1 MSECI
6 KCYLRMDKSN
16 AYFECKLRKKCVV
29 GGGCTENGT
38 HVIVKKRK
46 SERISNGTKQQ
57 KNMFDVRQKI

>member
-38 HVIVKKRK
+38 PGIV
-46 SERISNGTKQQ
+46 
-57 KNMFDVRQKI
+57 